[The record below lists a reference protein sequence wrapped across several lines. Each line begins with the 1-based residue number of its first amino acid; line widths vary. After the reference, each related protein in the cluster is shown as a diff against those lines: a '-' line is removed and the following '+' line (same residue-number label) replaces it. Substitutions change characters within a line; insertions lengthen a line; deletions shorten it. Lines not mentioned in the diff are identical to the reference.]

1 MCINPQWKYIL
12 LATAITS
19 VFLDNYIQ
27 MFIRKSFI
35 NKKTKHGLQ
44 IYKYLVMF
52 FLWASAVMLM
62 TQAFNIVPISPNVIQ
77 YIKTIF
83 LTTDGSNTSAT
94 GIILEWSWGDGRFKN
109 SITVNNL
116 PIAVVV
122 GTNASGKLI
131 ASTSGAVYNFISW
144 FALSGPTWAAW
155 PQWIQWIQGNTGAIW
170 PIGPQWPQ
178 GATGTFDGTETDPIY
193 IWQIADSIT

>member
-1 MCINPQWKYIL
+1 
-12 LATAITS
+12 
-19 VFLDNYIQ
+19 
-27 MFIRKSFI
+27 
-35 NKKTKHGLQ
+35 
-44 IYKYLVMF
+44 MF

-144 FALSGPTWAAW
+144 FALSGPIWAAW